1 MGSALAMRSGPTW
14 SRRVRD
20 FFIFASLFAV
30 PSRRRANVLYD
41 YVSTGKYLTQR
52 TLFRNVG
59 YWKAKP
65 ATLDEACEAMA
76 ELAGGAAALGP
87 DDRVLD
93 AGFGFAD
100 QDLFWIRRFEPRQI
114 VGINVTRSQATEAR
128 RRIAAQGLSDRIQL
142 HLASATQLPFAD
154 GSFDKIIA
162 LESAF
167 HFHTR
172 EDFFR
177 EAMRVLRPGGR
188 IVTLDMVPHPG
199 QKLSRWAMLKSSIGL
214 HFWQMSSENLYCRNE
229 YGEKLRKAGFEG
241 VSVETIHD
249 ETLLPFACYGLA
261 ELAKPDVLRQVTPFF
276 ALMLA
281 LPLWSIVLNPW
292 HLMSMDYILAIA
304 DKPSAPLPKSVPDL
318 ESGDP

>member
-1 MGSALAMRSGPTW
+1 MRNALVLGNGPNW

-20 FFIFASLFAV
+20 FFTFASLFAV

-41 YVSTGKYLTQR
+41 YVSTGRYLTQR

-65 ATLDEACEAMA
+65 ATLDEACEALA
-76 ELAGGAAALGP
+76 ELAGEAAALGP

-100 QDLFWIRRFEPRQI
+100 QDLFWMKRFEPRQI
-114 VGINVTRSQATEAR
+114 VGINVTRSQAMEAR
-128 RRIAAQGLSDRIQL
+128 RRVAAQGLSDRIQL

-154 GSFDKIIA
+154 GCFDKIIA

-167 HFHTR
+167 HFDTR

-188 IVTLDMVPHPG
+188 LVTLDIVPHPG
-199 QKLSRWAMLKSSIGL
+199 QKLSRWAKLKSSIGL
-214 HFWQMSSENLYCRNE
+214 QFWQMSAANLYCRNE
-229 YGEKLRKAGFEG
+229 YGEKLRKAGFEA
-241 VSVETIHD
+241 VSVDTIHD
-249 ETLLPFACYGLA
+249 ETLLAFACYGLA
-261 ELAKPDVLRQVTPFF
+261 ELAKPEVTRQVTPFL

-281 LPLWSIVLNPW
+281 LPLWSVALNPW
-292 HLMSMDYILAIA
+292 HLMSMDYILAVA
-304 DKPSAPLPKSVPDL
+304 DKPGAPLPKTAA
-318 ESGDP
+318 